1 MNPSMAILD
10 IKEKRFTKVVGLGFK
25 DHSQAGNGFDSSDRD
40 NQSINIIPRKVFGMY
55 QPDGIAAFEHLG
67 NTFLITANEGDVRE
81 WPGLPNGS
89 EAARVSA
96 LSLDSVVFP
105 AGTASNANLGRLN
118 VTTFNGK
125 FDTDQD
131 SAFEQLYAF
140 GARSFSI
147 WNAGGVQVFDS
158 GDAIEKITAQRSP
171 ALFNA
176 THTNN
181 FNTDANNQ
189 NWTRDNRSDDKGPE
203 PENVTV
209 KRLFGRQFA
218 FIVLERIGGVMIY
231 ELTDPSAPVFIDY
244 INTRVVNQTITSAA
258 AGDLGP
264 EGVFVI
270 SEDESPNGKPL
281 LVVAN
286 EVSGTTRIYEISQVS
301 RK

>member
-1 MNPSMAILD
+1 MDA
-10 IKEKRFTKVVGLGFK
+10 
-25 DHSQAGNGFDSSDRD
+25 SDRD
-40 NQSINIIPRKVFGMY
+40 NQSINIVPRQVLGMY

-81 WPGLPNGS
+81 WAGLPGGT
-89 EAARVSA
+89 EAARVSTLTLDATAFPNGAA
-96 LSLDSVVFP
+96 LK
-105 AGTASNANLGRLN
+105 ANASLGRLN
-118 VTTFNGK
+118 VTLFNGN
-125 FDTDQD
+125 TDQD
-131 SAFEQLYAF
+131 SAFEQLYSF

-147 WNAGGVQVFDS
+147 WSSDGFQVFDS
-158 GDAIEKITAQRSP
+158 GDAIERITAQRSP
-171 ALFNA
+171 ALFNS

-181 FNTDANNQ
+181 FNNDANSQ

-231 ELTDPSAPVFIDY
+231 ELTDPTAPVFVDY
-244 INTRVVNQTITSAA
+244 INTRVVNQPLTSAA

-286 EVSGTTRIYEISQVS
+286 EVSGTTRIYEIS
-301 RK
+301 KK